1 MNINFEAKYK
11 KYKYKY
17 NQLKLQMKTV
27 NNNNYNQLKSQMKT
41 VNNYNYNYYYK
52 NKEEEEDILERK
64 LYECPIFTTHN
75 TFIWKKTDFLGGIFS
90 EVTVDSFDN
99 YIDYIINLTLKFPV
113 YIELDSKYIFNLF
126 NCKLAHGFAYSNKFK
141 NLKELID
148 TIIIKYNELQSEKKY
163 PLIIQLDFISE
174 YFIKYS
180 YDSCK
185 FNLES
190 KLRNC
195 LNKIIYE
202 KNINNI
208 ISKGVSKSLIDKV
221 NKLQIVKDIC
231 KGVSKSL
238 IDKVNKLQIVKDIC
252 NELKIKNSKDNLYK
266 LYPLTLSQNYISE
279 RLVKLILKLFDSPNL
294 ELGEKSKLPTLISF
308 NLYNLYEKKSKLLT
322 DLESKFENFYKL

>member
-17 NQLKLQMKTV
+17 
-27 NNNNYNQLKSQMKT
+27 YQLKSQMKT

-52 NKEEEEDILERK
+52 NKEEDILDRK

-75 TFIWKKTDFLGGIFS
+75 TFIWKKSDFLGGIFS

-99 YIDYIINLTLKFPV
+99 YIDYIVNLTLKFPV
-113 YIELDSKYIFNLF
+113 YIEIDSKYIFNLF

-180 YDSCK
+180 YNSCK
-185 FNLES
+185 FNSES
-190 KLRNC
+190 KLRDC

-208 ISKGVSKSLIDKV
+208 IS
-221 NKLQIVKDIC
+221 

-266 LYPLTLSQNYISE
+266 LYPLTLPQNYISE
-279 RLVKLILKLFDSPNL
+279 SLVKLILKLFDSHNL

-308 NLYNLYEKKSKLLT
+308 NLYNLYEKNSKLLT